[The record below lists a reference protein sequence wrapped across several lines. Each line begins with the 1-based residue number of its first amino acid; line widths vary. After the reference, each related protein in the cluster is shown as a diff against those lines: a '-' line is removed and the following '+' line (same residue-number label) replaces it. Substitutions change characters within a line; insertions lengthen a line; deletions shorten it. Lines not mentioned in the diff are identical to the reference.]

1 MDSINEVV
9 VGLPSCLV
17 INFLGSMTL
26 WAFTHPTKSTGI
38 KAHCNGGK
46 GYFHNRQCLIIFLT
60 NNEKKKNPK
69 TN

>member
-26 WAFTHPTKSTGI
+26 WAFTQLDTKSMGI

-46 GYFHNRQCLIIFLT
+46 GYFQMLELVWIYIDIII
-60 NNEKKKNPK
+60 
-69 TN
+69 

>member
-17 INFLGSMTL
+17 IYFLGSMTL
-26 WAFTHPTKSTGI
+26 WAFTKSMGI

-60 NNEKKKNPK
+60 NN
-69 TN
+69 